1 MNIDVIRSV
10 LLWCLIINM
19 GIFLY
24 WFAFFALA
32 HDLLYRI
39 HSKWFKIP
47 VEKFDATHYAM
58 MGIFKIVIIV
68 FNLVPY
74 IALCIVG

>member
-1 MNIDVIRSV
+1 MNIDVLRNF

-19 GIFLY
+19 GILLY

-32 HDLLYRI
+32 RGFVYRM
-39 HSKWFKIP
+39 HTKWFKIS
-47 VEKFDATHYAM
+47 EEQFNAINYTM
-58 MGIFKIVIIV
+58 MGVFKLLVIV